1 MGTNYQALVSIII
14 PAYNNGA
21 YLDAALTSV
30 LQQHYR
36 PLEMIVVDDG
46 STDDTPAVVAHWQQQ
61 HAVHNSAQLHYCY
74 QANGGP
80 ATARNRGVALA
91 NGSLLAFLDADDWW
105 HPQKLQRQV
114 DRLIQEPTLGYVLSH
129 MAVHLETATTW
140 PVSLNQ
146 RHYQNEPPCILP
158 SALVVWRTIFQQV
171 GNFDERYR
179 YSDDADWFLRAKDA
193 AIPFA
198 VLPEPLV
205 YKRIH
210 TTNLSHS
217 PAMAQETLRAFRMSI
232 QRQRQAQM
240 QAKANRQ

>member
-114 DRLIQEPTLGYVLSH
+114 DRL
-129 MAVHLETATTW
+129 
-140 PVSLNQ
+140 
-146 RHYQNEPPCILP
+146 
-158 SALVVWRTIFQQV
+158 
-171 GNFDERYR
+171 
-179 YSDDADWFLRAKDA
+179 
-193 AIPFA
+193 
-198 VLPEPLV
+198 
-205 YKRIH
+205 
-210 TTNLSHS
+210 
-217 PAMAQETLRAFRMSI
+217 
-232 QRQRQAQM
+232 RQ
-240 QAKANRQ
+240 